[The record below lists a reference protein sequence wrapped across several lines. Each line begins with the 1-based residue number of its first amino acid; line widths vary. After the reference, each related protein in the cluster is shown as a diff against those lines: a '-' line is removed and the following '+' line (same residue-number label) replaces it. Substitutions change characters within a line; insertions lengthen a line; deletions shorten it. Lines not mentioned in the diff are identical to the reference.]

1 MKRILLLVGKDFKR
15 KWKNPVVIIG
25 FMLIPL
31 LFTFLFGIVFG
42 SSQENILPRAK
53 VLSVD
58 LDDSLVS
65 RLYLSSLTQGELKD
79 MMQIQPISTED
90 EARSLLDKGKAS
102 ALIIIPSEFGEKVLA
117 GDPAEI
123 MLVKNP
129 SEQFLPQIAEEIS
142 ETTAVVFSALL
153 QIFSEEIN
161 QIRELSGQK
170 DVSDKIISDLSV
182 MIKDRIGGIEKYVF
196 PPVVSIKQVTQ
207 EKEGEA
213 GEIEY
218 SVQSYILPAIS
229 IMFIL
234 FICNIVFED
243 LLREKEKGTL
253 VRMTVSPLLIIEFI
267 WSKILTS
274 ALIGILCT
282 LFLVGLG
289 SVLFSIDW
297 GQPGILLMIILS
309 LNILIAGF
317 IAFLY
322 TFIRTE
328 HQAGALMSS
337 VIVIMALLGGSLTPI
352 SNFPPFVQKISQ
364 FTVNYWGLRAFQ
376 KNIMREPASQIWI
389 IVLGMLAIGLLLSM
403 SSSFLLKKK
412 LKKGLYR

>member
-1 MKRILLLVGKDFKR
+1 MKRVLLLTGKDFKR

-31 LFTFLFGIVFG
+31 LFTFLFGFVFG
-42 SSQENILPRAK
+42 SSQENIMPTVK

-65 RLYLSSLTQGELKD
+65 RLYLGSLTQGELKD
-79 MMQIQPISTED
+79 MINLQAVSGED
-90 EARSLLDKGKAS
+90 EARDLLDKGKAS
-102 ALIIIPSEFGEKVLA
+102 ALLIIPSEFGEKVWT
-117 GDPAEI
+117 GNPAEI
-123 MLVKNP
+123 TLIKNP
-129 SEQFLPQIAEEIS
+129 SEQFLPQIAEEIT
-142 ETTAVVFSALL
+142 ETTSLVFSALL
-153 QIFSEEIN
+153 QIFSEEID
-161 QIRELSGQK
+161 QIRKFSEQK
-170 DVSDKIISDLSV
+170 DISDQIISDLSI
-182 MIKDRIGGIEKYVF
+182 MMKDRIGEIEKYVF
-196 PPVVSIKQVTQ
+196 PPVVSIKQMTQ
-207 EKEGEA
+207 EKDEEA
-213 GEIEY
+213 EEVGY

-229 IMFIL
+229 IMFLL

-253 VRMTVSPLLIIEFI
+253 LRMSISPLQISEFI

-274 ALIGILCT
+274 ALIGIFCT

-297 GQPGILLMIILS
+297 GRPGLLLVIILS

-322 TFIRTE
+322 TFIQTE
-328 HQAGALMSS
+328 RQAGALMSS
-337 VIVIMALLGGSLTPI
+337 VIVVMALLGGSMVPI
-352 SNFPPFVQKISQ
+352 SNFPILVQKISR
-364 FTVNYWGLRAFQ
+364 FTVNYWGLEAFR
-376 KNIMREPASQIWI
+376 KNIMREPVSQIWLI
-389 IVLGMLAIGLLLSM
+389 ILGMLVGGLLLSVA
-403 SSSFLLKKK
+403 SSFLLEKK